1 MAKSK
6 KRSRQRSDPST
17 KHKAERPTAEDTKR
31 SQCERN
37 DATKRQNGKVCQN
50 VDRGSDEVVPDSQES
65 GGSSSPNG
73 NDGKEGC
80 SIFDEKLKKLFSL
93 CEHLTDDKWK
103 FPEKTKCPI
112 RDEYRMLYCVSS
124 LCEKVRILLATQI
137 TSALRLRDIRSQ
149 SLEQLKALCRRLE
162 DSIAR
167 DSSAEKY
174 FSFDDVAQ
182 RNALEVMGIRYE
194 ELCDDIFAMDE
205 GFDSLLENNDVFME
219 GVEGVPSISM
229 SSELA
234 NYAELCMQSMLTE
247 VGLRYVDK
255 AHKFVKST
263 AAKTDAYRK
272 LRKLL

>member
-1 MAKSK
+1 LF
-6 KRSRQRSDPST
+6 Q
-17 KHKAERPTAEDTKR
+17 
-31 SQCERN
+31 
-37 DATKRQNGKVCQN
+37 
-50 VDRGSDEVVPDSQES
+50 
-65 GGSSSPNG
+65 
-73 NDGKEGC
+73 KEGC

-255 AHKFVKST
+255 AHKWFSEFPPRITHILKLGGRVLAT
-263 AAKTDAYRK
+263 VRCAKTLTGPWYTAVGHRRRSPLLSVAAYFPVGDG
-272 LRKLL
+272 